1 MPRRREWRSDS
12 SRSMTGS
19 GRLRAAALAAACLA
33 LVPGVVSAHAIGGTF
48 QLPVP
53 LWLYLL
59 GAAIA
64 VGASFVVTSLVT
76 RAGGQAYAT
85 RPVPDSMARA
95 TRTILRIVG
104 LAWWYGAI
112 SVAFVVG
119 DISPLPGVLFWIGIW
134 VGLPIVA
141 ALIGNAWPSL
151 SPFRTTFAG
160 IEWLAQRRGARRV
173 DLGVAYPP
181 GLARWP
187 AVALLAAGMWAELI
201 LPASN
206 AALTVGLL
214 LAAYTVLTL
223 AGMVAFG
230 QIAWL
235 RNAELFEVELG
246 WFGHIGP
253 IGRRSSSAALCE
265 GCGEECSVERCVDCP
280 ECSTAAEDGER
291 SPVLRPWIAGLTDV
305 VRAGWSDAA
314 FIILVLAGVT
324 YDGLRETAFG
334 AALLGWLLPPITGAF
349 GITLTAFLLV
359 DTVAFALVVA
369 AFLAAFGWVLWL
381 TGRIGASTVAPP
393 GVYAATLLPI
403 AAGYLIAHYL
413 TLVIQGAVWLPSLL
427 VDPLMSLAPE
437 LDWIPV
443 ALVWYLS
450 VAAIVGGHVAGIVL
464 AHRLAMRD
472 TPRRATVAGLP
483 MVALMIAYT
492 VLSLWI
498 IAQPIVIEP
507 GLTPVTGLR

>member
-1 MPRRREWRSDS
+1 MSRSRRR
-12 SRSMTGS
+12 
-19 GRLRAAALAAACLA
+19 RAVAAVAVAALLA
-33 LVPGVVSAHAIGGTF
+33 LAPSVAAAHAIGGTF

-59 GAAIA
+59 AAALA
-64 VGASFVVTSLVT
+64 VGASFVVTSLIA
-76 RAGGQAYAT
+76 RDGRNQYAT
-85 RPVPDSMARA
+85 TALPSGLASA
-95 TRTILRIVG
+95 TRTILRGVG
-104 LAWWYGAI
+104 LVWWYGAI
-112 SVAFVVG
+112 VVAFAIG
-119 DISPLPGVLFWIGIW
+119 DISPVPGVLFWIGIW
-134 VGLPIVA
+134 VGLPIAA

-151 SPFRTTFAG
+151 SPFRTTFAAL
-160 IEWLAQRRGARRV
+160 EWLATRFGARGI
-173 DLGVAYPP
+173 DIGLAYPA

-187 AVALLAAGMWAELI
+187 AVALLAAGVWAELI
-201 LPASN
+201 LPGSD

-214 LAAYTVLTL
+214 LVGYTVLTL
-223 AGMVAFG
+223 AGMLVFG

-235 RNAELFEVELG
+235 RNAELFEVELA
-246 WFGHIGP
+246 WFGRIGA
-253 IGRRSSSAALCE
+253 IGRRSTSAALCD
-265 GCGEECSVERCVDCP
+265 GCAEACRVERCIDCP
-280 ECSTAAEDGER
+280 ECSTAADDAER
-291 SPVLRPWIAGLTDV
+291 RPALRAWIVGLTDV
-305 VRAGWSDAA
+305 TRAGWSDAV

-349 GITLTAFLLV
+349 GVTLAAFLLV
-359 DTVAFALVVA
+359 DTAAFALVVA
-369 AFLAAFGWVLWL
+369 VFLAAFGAVRAL
-381 TGRIGASTVAPP
+381 TRAVSVGTVAPA

-413 TLVIQGAVWLPSLL
+413 TLVIQGAVWLPSLI
-427 VDPLMSLAPE
+427 VDPLMSLAPQ

-443 ALVWYLS
+443 AVVWYVS

-464 AHRLAMRD
+464 AHRLAALD
-472 TPRRATVAGLP
+472 TPRRATAAGLP

-507 GLTPVTGLR
+507 GVTPVTGLR